1 MDSVLNEKWFE
12 LSLVQQMIN
21 IGNEVK
27 RALKFS
33 ADLDKRDMFFDRA
46 IQYTNFTMEDPKN
59 AHVLSELLISKE
71 VLEDYRGEHN
81 LACTGEQINGYYQ
94 AYQYLFVAL
103 LRGIKLSIMQVQTV
117 PIRMTEWRRK

>member
-27 RALKFS
+27 RALKFTS
-33 ADLDKRDMFFDRA
+33 DPNKRNMFFDRA

-71 VLEDYRGEHN
+71 VLEDYCGEDH

-94 AYQYLFVAL
+94 AFQYLL
-103 LRGIKLSIMQVQTV
+103 
-117 PIRMTEWRRK
+117 

>member
-1 MDSVLNEKWFE
+1 MDSILNEKWFE

-27 RALKFS
+27 RALRFS
-33 ADLDKRDMFFDRA
+33 SNPDKSNMFFDRA
-46 IQYTNFTMEDPKN
+46 IQFTQLTMQDPKN

-71 VLEDYRGEHN
+71 VLEDYRGKHN

-94 AYQYLFVAL
+94 AYQYLL
-103 LRGIKLSIMQVQTV
+103 
-117 PIRMTEWRRK
+117 

>member
-27 RALKFS
+27 RALKFTS
-33 ADLDKRDMFFDRA
+33 DPNKRNMFFDRA

-71 VLEDYRGEHN
+71 VLEDYCGEHK
-81 LACTGEQINGYYQ
+81 LACTGEQISRYYQ
-94 AYQYLFVAL
+94 AYQYLL
-103 LRGIKLSIMQVQTV
+103 
-117 PIRMTEWRRK
+117 

>member
-27 RALKFS
+27 RALKFTS
-33 ADLDKRDMFFDRA
+33 DPNKRDMFFDRA

-71 VLEDYRGEHN
+71 VLEDYCGEHH

-94 AYQYLFVAL
+94 AFQYLL
-103 LRGIKLSIMQVQTV
+103 
-117 PIRMTEWRRK
+117 

>member
-27 RALKFS
+27 RALKFTS
-33 ADLDKRDMFFDRA
+33 DPNKRNMFFDRA
-46 IQYTNFTMEDPKN
+46 IQ
-59 AHVLSELLISKE
+59 SELLISKE
-71 VLEDYRGEHN
+71 VLEDYCGEHH

-94 AYQYLFVAL
+94 AFQYLL
-103 LRGIKLSIMQVQTV
+103 
-117 PIRMTEWRRK
+117 